1 VPRDFSLVD
10 VNAAGCS
17 KGTTLATWVERRG
30 WTAAE
35 VAAFGDNFND
45 VEMLDYAG
53 TAYLMGNAIDALKS
67 RGYRETASNDD
78 GGLALAVRA
87 CLKLDAGC

>member
-1 VPRDFSLVD
+1 
-10 VNAAGCS
+10 
-17 KGTTLATWVERRG
+17 
-30 WTAAE
+30 
-35 VAAFGDNFND
+35 
-45 VEMLDYAG
+45 
-53 TAYLMGNAIDALKS
+53 MGNAIDALKS